1 MAADSKFGTLG
12 LDVGFVGRWSRLIL
26 GFLFVGPVAV
36 QIANDLRTSGG
47 DLSPYVPTVAYLAG
61 IVAAYVAVYWVLGE
75 RLFARGFV
83 WTNTAILVGPA
94 AVVAWWNLTVGP
106 VTGISLPAP
115 FALAMAI
122 YIGVS
127 FLIQWRIKYG
137 GCEVVSIPI
146 LILRRRYQTY
156 CLPIVVIDAV
166 EKQVVDRVHNRQVL
180 ASVEAEN

>member
-106 VTGISLPAP
+106 VTGISCQHL
-115 FALAMAI
+115 
-122 YIGVS
+122 S
-127 FLIQWRIKYG
+127 HWQWRSTLVFHSSFSG
-137 GCEVVSIPI
+137 ASSTEVARSS
-146 LILRRRYQTY
+146 RSR
-156 CLPIVVIDAV
+156 
-166 EKQVVDRVHNRQVL
+166 
-180 ASVEAEN
+180 S